1 MGHAQDVESPAASSM
16 VVADG
21 LSKQYGEMA
30 AVSDLSLSVREGE
43 VVALLG
49 PNGAGKTTTVRML
62 ASIIKPTAG
71 TATIAGL
78 DVVSDAQ
85 RVRSMV
91 GLLTEFP
98 GLYKRMRAVEYLD
111 FYGQLHGLSPS
122 LRRDRIGLLLQ
133 RFDLWGSRELQLGH
147 YSKGMAQK
155 LALTRAMLHDP
166 RVLFLDEPTSAMDP
180 HSAAQKLALTRAMLH
195 DPRVLFLDEPTSA
208 MDPHS
213 ARLVR
218 DTIRWLKEQG
228 KAIIICTHNLA
239 EAHELADR
247 VAIIRGGEIV
257 AVGTL
262 DQLRSRYL
270 YGTLC
275 ELRLAGSS
283 NGLDAVVKPF
293 VEMVSSGENWLRYR
307 TVDYERTNPLVLD
320 ALVRAGASI
329 VTLSVVAS
337 SLEDVYLSLIGE
349 QEAHDSSIA
358 ERHDRKRL
366 T

>member
-1 MGHAQDVESPAASSM
+1 MR
-16 VVADG
+16 
-21 LSKQYGEMA
+21 
-30 AVSDLSLSVREGE
+30 DLSLSVREGE

-49 PNGAGKTTTVRML
+49 PNGAGKTTTVRLL

-71 TATIAGL
+71 TAAIAGL
-78 DVVSDAQ
+78 DVVRDAQ

-133 RFDLWGSRELQLGH
+133 RFDLWGARELQLGH

-180 HSAAQKLALTRAMLH
+180 HSA
-195 DPRVLFLDEPTSA
+195 
-208 MDPHS
+208 
-213 ARLVR
+213 RLVR
-218 DTIRWLKEQG
+218 DTIRWLKGQG
-228 KAIIICTHNLA
+228 KAIIICTHNLT

-270 YGTLC
+270 HGTLC

-283 NGLDAVVKPF
+283 NGLDAVVRPLA
-293 VEMVSSGENWLRYR
+293 EMVSSDENWLRYR
-307 TVDYERTNPLVLD
+307 TRDHQKTNPLVLD

-329 VTLSVVAS
+329 VTLSVMAS

-349 QEAHDSSIA
+349 QEAHDSSVE
-358 ERHDRKRL
+358 ERHDQKRFV
-366 T
+366 

>member
-30 AVSDLSLSVREGE
+30 AVSDLSLSVQEGE

-147 YSKGMAQK
+147 YSKGM
-155 LALTRAMLHDP
+155 
-166 RVLFLDEPTSAMDP
+166 
-180 HSAAQKLALTRAMLH
+180 AQKLALTRAMLH